1 MNRLIFEGRF
11 LVNLT
16 GSIMRQDDLRPVHG
30 RLDWERMYRTADYHR
45 IANIIYLG
53 VLGNGER
60 VPARWKNRFFERY
73 QEALRFG
80 DICAHAEN
88 EILTLLDMGGISCTV
103 LESCGIR
110 DLYHIH
116 EIAANS
122 PLRLYLDSES
132 YSLAKGYLVDLGY
145 ETDRFYDGFGE
156 HMKRVSGF
164 EVDIYYKI
172 PFPVLLFEKQMLYLL
187 EHAQVRS
194 TYQYVRTLPVED
206 QFLFRLAEAA
216 CHYVTDELLI
226 RELLDIYV
234 IYQAWQAQLNQEY
247 IMKKLSDFHINE
259 LAGKLVQI
267 SCMWFGTKKDAVF
280 GLLPEDMGVFDV
292 LENRM
297 LSRGAI
303 MKETDTQAACLLQLI
318 QKEQDRERHRK
329 KLERVRKKAKECWQ
343 RFTRRLSWIFP
354 EYKYMCAIYP
364 VLEKIPFLLPFC
376 WIRRDIRLL
385 LGMFR

>member
-1 MNRLIFEGRF
+1 MMGETMNRLIFEGRF

-164 EVDIYYKI
+164 EVDI
-172 PFPVLLFEKQMLYLL
+172 
-187 EHAQVRS
+187 
-194 TYQYVRTLPVED
+194 
-206 QFLFRLAEAA
+206 
-216 CHYVTDELLI
+216 
-226 RELLDIYV
+226 
-234 IYQAWQAQLNQEY
+234 
-247 IMKKLSDFHINE
+247 
-259 LAGKLVQI
+259 
-267 SCMWFGTKKDAVF
+267 
-280 GLLPEDMGVFDV
+280 
-292 LENRM
+292 
-297 LSRGAI
+297 
-303 MKETDTQAACLLQLI
+303 
-318 QKEQDRERHRK
+318 
-329 KLERVRKKAKECWQ
+329 
-343 RFTRRLSWIFP
+343 
-354 EYKYMCAIYP
+354 
-364 VLEKIPFLLPFC
+364 
-376 WIRRDIRLL
+376 
-385 LGMFR
+385 